1 MSYEL
6 AIEELLGKTLIK
18 IEVNRY
24 IEDEDEIL
32 FHTSDG
38 AIYKQYHDQD
48 CCESV
53 SIEDINGDLDD
64 LIGVPLLQ
72 SEESTSDARKNKDD
86 NDSATWTFYKF
97 ATIKGYVTIR
107 WYGYSNGYYSESACI
122 SKIRN
127 EFPIKELRKIKL
139 NKIKNV

>member
-1 MSYEL
+1 MSYISTINEM
-6 AIEELLGKTLIK
+6 LGKTLIK
-18 IEVNRY
+18 IEVNGN
-24 IEDEDEIL
+24 EEIL
-32 FHTSDG
+32 FHASDG
-38 AIYKQYHDQD
+38 SIYKQYHDQN

-72 SEESTSDARKNKDD
+72 SEESSSDASKGDG
-86 NDSATWTFYKF
+86 DSATWTFYKF

-122 SKIRN
+122 TKIQD
-127 EFPIKELRKIKL
+127 EFPIKEHRKLKL
-139 NKIKNV
+139 TEINNKN